1 MDKLQFLV
9 LITLTVLLY
18 WAKMTTC
25 CSKNF
30 LSPEFVTKVTHGS
43 TFIFT
48 VPKLPHNAGLLDPFY
63 NFTPS
68 EIFPEWLRLE
78 DANFVYG
85 MAMLSISLVMT
96 DSTKSTMARVT

>member
-1 MDKLQFLV
+1 ME
-9 LITLTVLLY
+9 VLL
-18 WAKMTTC
+18 
-25 CSKNF
+25 F
-30 LSPEFVTKVTHGS
+30 LQ
-43 TFIFT
+43 

-68 EIFPEWLRLE
+68 EISPEWLRPE

-85 MAMLSISLVMT
+85 MAMSSISLVMT